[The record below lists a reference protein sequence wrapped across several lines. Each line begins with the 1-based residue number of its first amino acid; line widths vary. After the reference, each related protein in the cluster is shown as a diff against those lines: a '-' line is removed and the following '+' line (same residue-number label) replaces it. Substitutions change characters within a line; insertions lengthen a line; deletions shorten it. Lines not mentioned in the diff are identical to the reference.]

1 MESAREVLTISFI
14 AAAFIVGLF
23 FGAGLTLAGMKPE
36 RELTVQAM
44 EKLVGS
50 QIQVQALIGATSELA
65 ILNTKILTELQPQE
79 RVPVIV
85 MLPTD
90 GKVN

>member
-1 MESAREVLTISFI
+1 MLLTLSLVS
-14 AAAFIVGLF
+14 AAFILGLL

-36 RELTVQAM
+36 RELTLQAM
-44 EKLVGS
+44 AKLVES
-50 QIQVQALIGATSELA
+50 QIQVQALIGATGELA
-65 ILNTKILTELQPQE
+65 TLNARIISELQPAQ
-79 RVPVIV
+79 VPVLV

>member
-1 MESAREVLTISFI
+1 MLTISFI
-14 AAAFIVGLF
+14 SAAFIVGLF

-44 EKLVGS
+44 AKLVES
-50 QIQVQALIGATSELA
+50 QIQVQALIAATAELA
-65 ILNTKILTELQPQE
+65 TLNARIIAELQPQE